1 MPECSHGRKYE
12 LDDTVY
18 MGGIMTVDELEKK
31 IDDMRAE
38 AKAVGDNEFGNRVVV
53 LSSDGCGNQFKK
65 LADDGIEHV
74 GFDEDEEAVGLL
86 SLDDELREAGFTED
100 DVIKDA
106 LAAIVLYPED

>member
-1 MPECSHGRKYE
+1 
-12 LDDTVY
+12 
-18 MGGIMTVDELEKK
+18 MTVDELEKK

-53 LSSDGCGNQFKK
+53 LSSDAEGNQFKK
-65 LADDGIEHV
+65 LADDGVEHA

-106 LAAIVLYPED
+106 LAAVVLYPEG